1 MKRIIALAVVS
12 FTSQAITGFAGE
24 PVVPSKEV
32 VTPPA
37 PIQDLYRANEWQLD
51 LFGAYAPAGR
61 DGNRF
66 LGDHAWG
73 GGAGVNYFFTKYFGL
88 GLEGDILSGTG
99 QEHSGDVSGQF
110 ALNGLVRY
118 PIGNTGFAPY
128 VFAGIGGFVPGEG
141 SDFFDTVT
149 NGVSRK
155 IRNSNRDDILLEG
168 HWGGGLEYRFTR
180 HIGVF
185 ADGRYEVVDK
195 SKNNFG
201 LIRTGVRFAF

>member
-1 MKRIIALAVVS
+1 MKKILALAVVS
-12 FTSQAITGFAGE
+12 FTSQAVTGFAGE

-32 VTPPA
+32 VAPPA
-37 PIQDLYRANEWQLD
+37 PIQELYRANEWQVD
-51 LFGAYAPAGR
+51 IFGAYAPAGR
-61 DGNRF
+61 DGSRF

-99 QEHSGDVSGQF
+99 GEHSGDVSGQF
-110 ALNGLVRY
+110 ALNGLIRY
-118 PIGNTGFAPY
+118 PIGQTGFAPY
-128 VFAGIGGFVPGEG
+128 VFAGIGGFVPAGN
-141 SDFFDTVT
+141 SDFFATPD
-149 NGVSRK
+149 GGFR
-155 IRNSNRDDILLEG
+155 RFHHDDNDVLLEG
-168 HWGGGLEYRFTR
+168 HFGGGLEYRFTR

-185 ADGRYEVVDK
+185 ADGRYEVVDQ

>member
-1 MKRIIALAVVS
+1 MKKITALAVVGL
-12 FTSQAITGFAGE
+12 TSQAITGFAGE

-32 VTPPA
+32 VPPPA
-37 PIQDLYRANEWQLD
+37 PVQELYRANEWQFD
-51 LFGAYAPAGR
+51 VFGAYAPAGGR
-61 DGNRF
+61 GNRF

-73 GGAGVNYFFTKYFGL
+73 GGGDVNYFFTKYFGL

-99 QEHSGDVSGQF
+99 RINSGAVSGQF

-118 PIGNTGFAPY
+118 PIGHTGFAPY
-128 VFAGIGGFVPGEG
+128 AFAGIGGFVPGEG
-141 SDFFDTVT
+141 SDFFTFSH
-149 NGVSRK
+149 GIARR
-155 IRNSNRDDILLEG
+155 IRNGNSDDVLLEG
-168 HWGGGLEYRFTR
+168 HWGAGLEYRFTH

-195 SKNNFG
+195 SRNNFG

>member
-1 MKRIIALAVVS
+1 MKKLIALAVVG
-12 FTSQAITGFAGE
+12 FTSQAVTGFAGE

-37 PIQDLYRANEWQLD
+37 PIQELYHANEWQLD

-61 DGNRF
+61 DGSRF

-73 GGAGVNYFFTKYFGL
+73 GGADVNYFITKYFGL
-88 GLEGDILSGTG
+88 GLEGDVLSGTG
-99 QEHSGDVSGQF
+99 PAHSGDVSGQF

-118 PIGNTGFAPY
+118 PIGNTGWAPY
-128 VFAGIGGFVPGEG
+128 AFVGIGGFVPGEG
-141 SDFFDTVT
+141 SDFFRTFS
-149 NGVSRK
+149 NGVSRE

-168 HWGGGLEYRFTR
+168 HFGGGIEYRFNR
-180 HIGVF
+180 HVGIF
-185 ADGRYEVVDK
+185 SDGRYEIVDQ

-201 LIRTGVRFAF
+201 LVRTGIRFAF

>member
-1 MKRIIALAVVS
+1 MKKILALAVVS

-37 PIQDLYRANEWQLD
+37 PIQDLYRANEWQVD

-61 DGNRF
+61 DGSRF

-99 QEHSGDVSGQF
+99 GERSGDVSGQF
-110 ALNGLVRY
+110 ALNGLIRY
-118 PIGNTGFAPY
+118 PIGQTGFAPY
-128 VFAGIGGFVPGEG
+128 VFAGIGGFVPAG
-141 SDFFDTVT
+141 
-149 NGVSRK
+149 
-155 IRNSNRDDILLEG
+155 NSNFFATPGGGFRRFNHDDNDVLLEG
-168 HWGGGLEYRFTR
+168 HFGGGLEYRFTR

-185 ADGRYEVVDK
+185 ADGRYEVVDQ